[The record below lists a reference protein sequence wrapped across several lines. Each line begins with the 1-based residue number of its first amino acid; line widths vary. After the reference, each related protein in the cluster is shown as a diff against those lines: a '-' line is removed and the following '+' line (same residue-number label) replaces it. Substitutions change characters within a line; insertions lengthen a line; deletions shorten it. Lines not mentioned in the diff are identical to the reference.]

1 MPILTGAGNMMSPIR
16 DLVESNF
23 EIAMLIFAGAFM
35 IFSVL
40 NPTAS
45 TSFSREGKH
54 FWIDRSLPINFS
66 SHIIGRIM
74 SPMLLHTLTVAAMTF
89 GVNYFLKLDFVY
101 LILPVI
107 LGIVGGV
114 PISLI
119 GLIVDLKRPLLD
131 WTNPQRAVKQNL
143 NVLIAL
149 AVNLIFM
156 IILAGPTYFLIK
168 MEFSFLIII
177 FIDFFIISLSSA
189 LLYRYSIKFIEKKL
203 PTIQ

>member
-1 MPILTGAGNMMSPIR
+1 
-16 DLVESNF
+16 
-23 EIAMLIFAGAFM
+23 
-35 IFSVL
+35 
-40 NPTAS
+40 
-45 TSFSREGKH
+45 
-54 FWIDRSLPINFS
+54 
-66 SHIIGRIM
+66 M